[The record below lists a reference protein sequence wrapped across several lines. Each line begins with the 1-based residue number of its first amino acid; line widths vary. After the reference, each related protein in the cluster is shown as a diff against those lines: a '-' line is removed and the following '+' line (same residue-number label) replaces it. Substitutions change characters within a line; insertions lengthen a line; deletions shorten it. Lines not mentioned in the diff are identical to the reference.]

1 MWDKEFIMLE
11 IKNLCAEVEN
21 KKILKGVNLDVK
33 QGEVHAIM
41 GRNGSGKTTLLKVLA
56 GVIKPNYGK
65 IFFPSN
71 NKNPKIGYLPQ
82 KIPLIS
88 NSPVTVKEI
97 IETGINSSFIFSDNI
112 SKKKIMQV
120 TKDIGIDKLINEKII
135 DLSGGQLQLVFLAR
149 AIVDNPDIVI
159 LDEPSSSI
167 DMKTQVKI
175 FNVLNTLHIKKT
187 PIIFSSHDTF
197 AISKSVNRL
206 ACINKRL
213 DFHGK
218 IQDFLSD
225 EHLTK
230 SYGYDAKIISH
241 GDH

>member
-1 MWDKEFIMLE
+1 MEKIIELEHIYVKKDKNVILDD
-11 IKNLCAEVEN
+11 ISLTIYKNDFLAL
-21 KKILKGVNLDVK
+21 IGP
-33 QGEVHAIM
+33 
-41 GRNGSGKTTLLKVLA
+41 NGSGKTTLLKVLA

-230 SYGYDAKIISH
+230 SYGYSAKIISH
-241 GDH
+241 GDHQ

>member
-1 MWDKEFIMLE
+1 LEKVIELEHIYVKRDKNVILDD
-11 IKNLCAEVEN
+11 ISLSVYKNDFLAL
-21 KKILKGVNLDVK
+21 IGS
-33 QGEVHAIM
+33 
-41 GRNGSGKTTLLKVLA
+41 NGSGKTTLLKVLA
-56 GVIKPNYGK
+56 GVIKPNHGK
-65 IFFPSN
+65 IFLPSN

-82 KIPLIS
+82 KIPSIL

-97 IETGINSSFIFSDNI
+97 IETGINSSFIFSDNV
-112 SKKKIMQV
+112 SNKKIMQV
-120 TKDIGIDKLINEKII
+120 AKDIGINKLINEKITG
-135 DLSGGQLQLVFLAR
+135 LSGGQLQLVFLAR
-149 AIVDNPDIVI
+149 AIVDSPDIII

-175 FNVLNTLHIKKT
+175 FNVLDILHRKKI

-230 SYGYDAKIISH
+230 SYGYNAKIISH
-241 GDH
+241 GDHQ

>member
-1 MWDKEFIMLE
+1 MEKIIELE
-11 IKNLCAEVEN
+11 HIYVKKGKNV
-21 KKILKGVNLDVK
+21 ILDDISLTIYKNDFLALIGP
-33 QGEVHAIM
+33 
-41 GRNGSGKTTLLKVLA
+41 NGSGKTTLLKVLA

-65 IFFPSN
+65 IFLPSN

-82 KIPLIS
+82 KIPLIL

-230 SYGYDAKIISH
+230 SYGYSAKIISH

>member
-1 MWDKEFIMLE
+1 MEKIIELE
-11 IKNLCAEVEN
+11 HIYVKKGKNV
-21 KKILKGVNLDVK
+21 ILDDISLTIYKNDFLALIGP
-33 QGEVHAIM
+33 
-41 GRNGSGKTTLLKVLA
+41 NGSGKTTLLKVLA

-65 IFFPSN
+65 IFLPSN

-82 KIPLIS
+82 KIPLIL

-175 FNVLNTLHIKKT
+175 FNVLNTLHIKKI

-230 SYGYDAKIISH
+230 SYGYSAKIISH

>member
-1 MWDKEFIMLE
+1 MEKIIELEHIYVKKDKNVILDD
-11 IKNLCAEVEN
+11 ISLTIYKNDFLAL
-21 KKILKGVNLDVK
+21 IGP
-33 QGEVHAIM
+33 
-41 GRNGSGKTTLLKVLA
+41 NGSGKTTLLKVLA

-65 IFFPSN
+65 IFLPSN

-82 KIPLIS
+82 KIPLIL

-230 SYGYDAKIISH
+230 SYGYSAKIISH

>member
-1 MWDKEFIMLE
+1 MEKIIELEHIYVKKDKNVILDD
-11 IKNLCAEVEN
+11 ISLTIYKNDFLAL
-21 KKILKGVNLDVK
+21 IGP
-33 QGEVHAIM
+33 
-41 GRNGSGKTTLLKVLA
+41 NGSGKTTLLKVLA

-65 IFFPSN
+65 IFLPSN

-82 KIPLIS
+82 KIPLIL

-225 EHLTK
+225 KHLTK
-230 SYGYDAKIISH
+230 SYGYSAKIISH
-241 GDH
+241 GDHQ

>member
-1 MWDKEFIMLE
+1 MEKIIELEHIYVKKDKNVILDD
-11 IKNLCAEVEN
+11 ISLTIYKNDFLAL
-21 KKILKGVNLDVK
+21 IGP
-33 QGEVHAIM
+33 
-41 GRNGSGKTTLLKVLA
+41 NGSGKTTLLKVLA

-65 IFFPSN
+65 IFLPSN

-175 FNVLNTLHIKKT
+175 FNVLNTLHIKKI

-230 SYGYDAKIISH
+230 SYGYSAKIISH
-241 GDH
+241 GDHQ

>member
-1 MWDKEFIMLE
+1 MEKIIELE
-11 IKNLCAEVEN
+11 HIYVKKGKNV
-21 KKILKGVNLDVK
+21 ILDDISLTIYKNDFLALIGP
-33 QGEVHAIM
+33 
-41 GRNGSGKTTLLKVLA
+41 NGSGKTTLLKVLA

-230 SYGYDAKIISH
+230 SYGYDAKIISN
-241 GDH
+241 GDHQ